1 MIDRHPSATPEA
13 VASARRAPR
22 RAAPVGTL
30 LAMPDDAAPPVL
42 FFDRAVPEGVAELVR
57 GRAVIVGPDDDD
69 LLDAHV
75 VIAGSRRWDGPAMD
89 LAPRL
94 RVISRAGVG
103 YDTVDV
109 AAATARGV
117 AVCFAPDAPT
127 VSTAEHTV
135 ALLLAVTKDLSGWA
149 NRTTAAV
156 TGALPGIELDGR
168 TLGLFGFGRIAR
180 RVAVVARSLG
190 MHTIAH
196 DPFVTPDEREVTLVD
211 ADELWRRSDVV
222 TLHAPATPSTHH
234 VVDATA
240 LAAMRPGSF
249 LVNCARGQLV
259 DHDAL
264 LHALERGHLAGAGL
278 DVTEP
283 EPLPADHPLRRHPR
297 VVVTPHVA
305 SHTAV
310 GHLRLYRHAIDNALA
325 ALAGEGGSLV
335 PEQRVTP
342 PTRSTP

>member
-1 MIDRHPSATPEA
+1 
-13 VASARRAPR
+13 
-22 RAAPVGTL
+22 
-30 LAMPDDAAPPVL
+30 MPDEAAPPAF
-42 FFDRAVPEGVAELVR
+42 FFDRVLPDGVAELVH
-57 GRAVIVGPDDDD
+57 GLAVVIGPDDAD
-69 LLDAHV
+69 LPRADV

-89 LAPRL
+89 LAPQL
-94 RVISRAGVG
+94 RVISRVGVG

-135 ALLLAVTKDLSGWA
+135 ALLLAVTKNLSGWST
-149 NRTTAAV
+149 RSSLTEP
-156 TGALPGIELDGR
+156 GALPGIELDGR

-180 RVAVVARSLG
+180 RVAVVARALG
-190 MHTIAH
+190 MLTIAH
-196 DPFVTPDEREVTLVD
+196 DPFVDLAFGPEVTLVD

-222 TLHAPATPSTHH
+222 TLHAPATPSTRH
-234 VVDATA
+234 VVDTTA
-240 LAAMRPGSF
+240 LAAMPPGSF
-249 LVNCARGQLV
+249 LVNCARGSLV

-278 DVTEP
+278 DVTDP

-297 VVVTPHVA
+297 VVITPHIA

-310 GHLRLYRHAIDNALA
+310 GRLWLYRHAIDNALA
-325 ALAGEGGSLV
+325 VLAGQRGSLV
-335 PEQRVTP
+335 PEQW
-342 PTRSTP
+342 